1 MPIPNPLT
9 PDFAKYI
16 EALER
21 KVDKAASQ
29 QETNFSTLS
38 RLDDRLVGLASSVG
52 GIVVLPAK
60 IVGGSASSVS
70 FSFSD
75 EFALDNYL
83 PAGLDGLPDWLTS
96 SIDEND
102 EPRIFN
108 VPNVLN
114 RYAQPPD
121 GFIHHGVAA
130 EFPEGFVSPVG
141 LRESGGLVYFFR
153 GSIIPGTAGVAWYQN
168 PIEQLGPVYGLTYI
182 KPDLTVSC
190 KTELV

>member
-9 PDFAKYI
+9 PDFARYI

-38 RLDDRLVGLASSVG
+38 RLDDRLVGLAASVG

-60 IVGGSASSVS
+60 IIGGNDGTVS
-70 FSFSD
+70 FSFVD
-75 EFALDNYL
+75 EFALENYL
-83 PAGLDGLPDWLTS
+83 PNGVEGLPDWLTS
-96 SIDEND
+96 APES
-102 EPRIFN
+102 FS
-108 VPNVLN
+108 VPNVLG
-114 RYAQPPD
+114 RYVAPPP
-121 GFIHHGVAA
+121 GFIHHGVAT
-130 EFPEGFVSPVG
+130 EFTEGFVSAVG

-153 GSIIPGTAGVAWYQN
+153 GTMIPGTAGIAWYQN
-168 PIEQLGPVYGLTYI
+168 PEEQLQPVYGLAYV